1 MIQNL
6 KDAGC
11 SARTIEKVCRLYGSG
26 QVRDAI
32 KALRK
37 HRCGL
42 MDSLHKSQERVD
54 CLDFLVWQM
63 EKVIIKNSKKERE
76 ALQNGAYDKT
86 GINNGM
92 G

>member
-1 MIQNL
+1 MVQNL

-11 SARTIEKVCRLYGSG
+11 SAQTIEKVCRLYGNG
-26 QVRDAI
+26 QVQDAI
-32 KALRK
+32 KTLRK

-42 MDSLHKSQERVD
+42 MDSLHESQERVD

-63 EKVIIKNSKKERE
+63 EKEYLKNNKKERE
-76 ALQNGAYDKT
+76 ALQNGKYYKT
-86 GINNGM
+86 GINKGM

>member
-1 MIQNL
+1 MQNL

-11 SARTIEKVCRLYGSG
+11 SAQTIEKVCRLYGNG
-26 QVRDAI
+26 QVQDAI
-32 KALRK
+32 KTLRK

-42 MDSLHKSQERVD
+42 MDSLHESQERVD

-63 EKVIIKNSKKERE
+63 EKEYLKNNKKERE
-76 ALQNGAYDKT
+76 ALQNGKYYKT
-86 GINNGM
+86 GINKGM

>member
-1 MIQNL
+1 MVQNL

-11 SARTIEKVCRLYGSG
+11 SAQTIEKVCRLYGSG
-26 QVRDAI
+26 QVQDAI
-32 KALRK
+32 KTLRK

-42 MDSLHKSQERVD
+42 MDSLHESQERVD

-63 EKVIIKNSKKERE
+63 EKEYLKNNKKERE
-76 ALQNGAYDKT
+76 ALQNGKYYKT
-86 GINNGM
+86 GINKGM